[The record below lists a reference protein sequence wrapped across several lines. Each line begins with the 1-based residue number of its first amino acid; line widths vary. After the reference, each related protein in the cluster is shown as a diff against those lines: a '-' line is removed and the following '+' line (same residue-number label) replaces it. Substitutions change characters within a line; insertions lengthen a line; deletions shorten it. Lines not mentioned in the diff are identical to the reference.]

1 MKKNPS
7 LMITAAAVMALMMI
21 GAGCASKK
29 HLLKIEQQGTE
40 IQQSQER
47 IAELQRNNEILT
59 GTLNETKASLAK
71 AEEGRAEA
79 DKQITAL
86 NSDVSALQSRNE
98 DLSKSMEAL
107 NKENEGKVRRLNGQI
122 YSLRKQQTEK
132 DEQIAAK
139 DGEIASLK
147 SLQASLEGTVAGP
160 RSADLPAE
168 RGKSVRGRGL
178 GENDLREKPAD
189 HDLGRSSGPGDHR
202 RRLRSSQAEKE
213 VVIARRDSAKAR
225 RNRLRRSRSGAPSG
239 RR

>member
-1 MKKNPS
+1 MKKNPGF
-7 LMITAAAVMALMMI
+7 MITVAAVMVLMMI

-29 HLLKIEQQGTE
+29 HLLKIEQQGAE

-59 GTLNETKASLAK
+59 GTLNETKASLVK
-71 AEEGRAEA
+71 AEESRSEA

-86 NSDVSALQSRNE
+86 NSDVSALKSRNE

-139 DGEIASLK
+139 DGDIASLK
-147 SLQASLEGTVAGP
+147 SLQASLEGTV
-160 RSADLPAE
+160 SARDQQISRLNE
-168 RGKSVRGRGL
+168 
-178 GENDLREKPAD
+178 EKA
-189 HDLGRSSGPGDHR
+189 SE
-202 RRLRSSQAEKE
+202 A
-213 VVIARRDSAKAR
+213 AASAKTISGKNLLITILGVLLALAIIVAVFALFKR
-225 RNRLRRSRSGAPSG
+225 KKRS
-239 RR
+239 

>member
-1 MKKNPS
+1 MKKNPGF
-7 LMITAAAVMALMMI
+7 MITVAAVMVLMMI

-29 HLLKIEQQGTE
+29 HLLKIEQQGAE

-59 GTLNETKASLAK
+59 GTLNETKASLVK
-71 AEEGRAEA
+71 AEENRSEA

-86 NSDVSALQSRNE
+86 NSDVSALKSRNE

-139 DGEIASLK
+139 DGDIASLK
-147 SLQASLEGTVAGP
+147 SLQASLEGTVAA
-160 RSADLPAE
+160 RDQQISRLNE
-168 RGKSVRGRGL
+168 
-178 GENDLREKPAD
+178 EKA
-189 HDLGRSSGPGDHR
+189 SE
-202 RRLRSSQAEKE
+202 A
-213 VVIARRDSAKAR
+213 AASAKTISGK
-225 RNRLRRSRSGAPSG
+225 NLRITILGVLLALAIIVAVYALLKRKKRS
-239 RR
+239 

>member
-139 DGEIASLK
+139 DGDIASLK
-147 SLQASLEGTVAGP
+147 SLQASLEGTV
-160 RSADLPAE
+160 SARDQQISRLNE
-168 RGKSVRGRGL
+168 
-178 GENDLREKPAD
+178 EKA
-189 HDLGRSSGPGDHR
+189 SE
-202 RRLRSSQAEKE
+202 A
-213 VVIARRDSAKAR
+213 AASAKTISGKNLLITILGVLLALAIIVAVFALFKR
-225 RNRLRRSRSGAPSG
+225 KKRS
-239 RR
+239 

>member
-59 GTLNETKASLAK
+59 GTLNETKASLVK
-71 AEEGRAEA
+71 AEENRSEA

-86 NSDVSALQSRNE
+86 NSDVSALKSRNE

-147 SLQASLEGTVAGP
+147 SLQASLEGTVAA
-160 RSADLPAE
+160 RDQQISRLNE
-168 RGKSVRGRGL
+168 
-178 GENDLREKPAD
+178 EKA
-189 HDLGRSSGPGDHR
+189 SE
-202 RRLRSSQAEKE
+202 A
-213 VVIARRDSAKAR
+213 AASAKTISGK
-225 RNRLRRSRSGAPSG
+225 NLRITILGVLLALAIIVAVYALLKRKKRS
-239 RR
+239 

>member
-147 SLQASLEGTVAGP
+147 SLQASLEGTV
-160 RSADLPAE
+160 SARDQQISRLNE
-168 RGKSVRGRGL
+168 
-178 GENDLREKPAD
+178 EKA
-189 HDLGRSSGPGDHR
+189 SE
-202 RRLRSSQAEKE
+202 A
-213 VVIARRDSAKAR
+213 AASAKTISGK
-225 RNRLRRSRSGAPSG
+225 NLRITILGVLLALAIIVAVYALLKRKKRS
-239 RR
+239 

>member
-7 LMITAAAVMALMMI
+7 LMITAAVVMALMMI

-147 SLQASLEGTVAGP
+147 SLQASLEGTVAA
-160 RSADLPAE
+160 RDQQISRLNEEKAAE
-168 RGKSVRGRGL
+168 
-178 GENDLREKPAD
+178 A
-189 HDLGRSSGPGDHR
+189 
-202 RRLRSSQAEKE
+202 A
-213 VVIARRDSAKAR
+213 ASAKTISGK
-225 RNRLRRSRSGAPSG
+225 NLRITILGVLLALAIIVAVYALLKRKKRS
-239 RR
+239 

>member
-1 MKKNPS
+1 MKKNPGF
-7 LMITAAAVMALMMI
+7 MITVAAVMVLMMI

-29 HLLKIEQQGTE
+29 HLLKIEQQGAE

-59 GTLNETKASLAK
+59 GTLNETKASLVK
-71 AEEGRAEA
+71 AEESRSEA

-86 NSDVSALQSRNE
+86 NSDVSALKSRNE

-147 SLQASLEGTVAGP
+147 SLQASLEGTV
-160 RSADLPAE
+160 SARDQQISRLNE
-168 RGKSVRGRGL
+168 
-178 GENDLREKPAD
+178 EKA
-189 HDLGRSSGPGDHR
+189 SE
-202 RRLRSSQAEKE
+202 A
-213 VVIARRDSAKAR
+213 AASAKTISGKNLLITILGVLLALAIIVAVFALFKR
-225 RNRLRRSRSGAPSG
+225 KKRS
-239 RR
+239 

>member
-1 MKKNPS
+1 MKKNPGF
-7 LMITAAAVMALMMI
+7 MITVAAVMALMMI

-29 HLLKIEQQGTE
+29 HLLKIEQQGAE

-59 GTLNETKASLAK
+59 GTLNETKASLVK
-71 AEEGRAEA
+71 AEESRSEA

-86 NSDVSALQSRNE
+86 NSDVSALKSRNE

-139 DGEIASLK
+139 DGDIASLK
-147 SLQASLEGTVAGP
+147 SLQASLEGTV
-160 RSADLPAE
+160 SARDQQISRLNE
-168 RGKSVRGRGL
+168 
-178 GENDLREKPAD
+178 EKA
-189 HDLGRSSGPGDHR
+189 SE
-202 RRLRSSQAEKE
+202 A
-213 VVIARRDSAKAR
+213 AASAKTISGK
-225 RNRLRRSRSGAPSG
+225 NLRITILGVLLALAIIVAVFALFKRKKRS
-239 RR
+239 

>member
-1 MKKNPS
+1 MKKNPGF
-7 LMITAAAVMALMMI
+7 MITVAAVMVLMMI

-29 HLLKIEQQGTE
+29 HLLKIEQQGAE

-59 GTLNETKASLAK
+59 GTLNETKASLVK
-71 AEEGRAEA
+71 AEESRSEA

-86 NSDVSALQSRNE
+86 NSDVSALKSRNE

-139 DGEIASLK
+139 DGDIASLK
-147 SLQASLEGTVAGP
+147 NLQASLEGTV
-160 RSADLPAE
+160 SARDQQISRLNE
-168 RGKSVRGRGL
+168 
-178 GENDLREKPAD
+178 EKA
-189 HDLGRSSGPGDHR
+189 SE
-202 RRLRSSQAEKE
+202 A
-213 VVIARRDSAKAR
+213 AASAKTISGKNLLITILGVLLALAIIVAVFALFKR
-225 RNRLRRSRSGAPSG
+225 KKRS
-239 RR
+239 

>member
-147 SLQASLEGTVAGP
+147 SLQASLEGTVAA
-160 RSADLPAE
+160 RDQQISRLNE
-168 RGKSVRGRGL
+168 
-178 GENDLREKPAD
+178 EKA
-189 HDLGRSSGPGDHR
+189 SE
-202 RRLRSSQAEKE
+202 A
-213 VVIARRDSAKAR
+213 AASAKTISGK
-225 RNRLRRSRSGAPSG
+225 NLRITILGVLLALAIIVAVYALLKRKKRS
-239 RR
+239 

>member
-1 MKKNPS
+1 MKKNPGF
-7 LMITAAAVMALMMI
+7 MITVAAVMALMMI

-29 HLLKIEQQGTE
+29 HLLKIEQQGAE

-139 DGEIASLK
+139 DGDIASLK
-147 SLQASLEGTVAGP
+147 SLQASLEGTV
-160 RSADLPAE
+160 SARDQQISRLNE
-168 RGKSVRGRGL
+168 
-178 GENDLREKPAD
+178 EKA
-189 HDLGRSSGPGDHR
+189 SE
-202 RRLRSSQAEKE
+202 A
-213 VVIARRDSAKAR
+213 AASAKTISGKNLLITILGVLLALAIIVAVFALFKR
-225 RNRLRRSRSGAPSG
+225 KKRS
-239 RR
+239 

>member
-1 MKKNPS
+1 MKKNPGF
-7 LMITAAAVMALMMI
+7 MITVAAVMVLMMI

-29 HLLKIEQQGTE
+29 HLLKIEQQGAE

-59 GTLNETKASLAK
+59 GTLNETKASLVK
-71 AEEGRAEA
+71 AEENRSEA

-86 NSDVSALQSRNE
+86 NSDVSALKSRNE

-147 SLQASLEGTVAGP
+147 SLQASLEGTVAA
-160 RSADLPAE
+160 RDQQISRLNEEKAAE
-168 RGKSVRGRGL
+168 
-178 GENDLREKPAD
+178 A
-189 HDLGRSSGPGDHR
+189 
-202 RRLRSSQAEKE
+202 A
-213 VVIARRDSAKAR
+213 ASAKTISGK
-225 RNRLRRSRSGAPSG
+225 NLRITILGVLLALAIIVAVYALLKRKKRS
-239 RR
+239 

>member
-1 MKKNPS
+1 MKKNPGF
-7 LMITAAAVMALMMI
+7 MITVAAVMALMMI

-29 HLLKIEQQGTE
+29 HLLKIEQQGAE

-139 DGEIASLK
+139 DGDIASLK
-147 SLQASLEGTVAGP
+147 SLQASLEGTV
-160 RSADLPAE
+160 SARDQQISRLNE
-168 RGKSVRGRGL
+168 
-178 GENDLREKPAD
+178 EKA
-189 HDLGRSSGPGDHR
+189 SE
-202 RRLRSSQAEKE
+202 A
-213 VVIARRDSAKAR
+213 AASAKTISGKNLLITILGVLLALAIIVAVYALLKR
-225 RNRLRRSRSGAPSG
+225 KKRS
-239 RR
+239 

>member
-1 MKKNPS
+1 MKKNPGF
-7 LMITAAAVMALMMI
+7 MITVAAVMVLMMI

-29 HLLKIEQQGTE
+29 HLLKIEQQGAE

-59 GTLNETKASLAK
+59 GTLNETKASLVK
-71 AEEGRAEA
+71 AEENRSEA

-147 SLQASLEGTVAGP
+147 SLQASLEGTVAA
-160 RSADLPAE
+160 RDQQISRLNEEKAAE
-168 RGKSVRGRGL
+168 
-178 GENDLREKPAD
+178 A
-189 HDLGRSSGPGDHR
+189 
-202 RRLRSSQAEKE
+202 A
-213 VVIARRDSAKAR
+213 ASAKTISGK
-225 RNRLRRSRSGAPSG
+225 NLRITILGVLLALAIIVAVYALLKRKKRS
-239 RR
+239 

>member
-1 MKKNPS
+1 MKKNPGF
-7 LMITAAAVMALMMI
+7 MITVAAVMVLMMI

-29 HLLKIEQQGTE
+29 HLLKIEQQGAE

-59 GTLNETKASLAK
+59 GTLNETKASLVK
-71 AEEGRAEA
+71 AEESRSEA

-86 NSDVSALQSRNE
+86 NSDVSALKSRNE

-139 DGEIASLK
+139 DGDIASLK
-147 SLQASLEGTVAGP
+147 SLQASLEGTV
-160 RSADLPAE
+160 SARDQQISRLNE
-168 RGKSVRGRGL
+168 
-178 GENDLREKPAD
+178 EKVSEA
-189 HDLGRSSGPGDHR
+189 
-202 RRLRSSQAEKE
+202 A
-213 VVIARRDSAKAR
+213 ASAKTISGKNLLITILGVLLALAIIVAVFALFKR
-225 RNRLRRSRSGAPSG
+225 KKRS
-239 RR
+239 

>member
-147 SLQASLEGTVAGP
+147 SLQASLEGTVAA
-160 RSADLPAE
+160 RDQQISRLNE
-168 RGKSVRGRGL
+168 
-178 GENDLREKPAD
+178 EKA
-189 HDLGRSSGPGDHR
+189 SE
-202 RRLRSSQAEKE
+202 A
-213 VVIARRDSAKAR
+213 AASAKTISGK
-225 RNRLRRSRSGAPSG
+225 NLRITILGVLLALAIIVAVFALFKRKKRS
-239 RR
+239 

>member
-1 MKKNPS
+1 MKKNPGF
-7 LMITAAAVMALMMI
+7 MITVAAVMVLMMI

-29 HLLKIEQQGTE
+29 HLLKIEQQGAE

-59 GTLNETKASLAK
+59 GTLNETKASLVK
-71 AEEGRAEA
+71 AEENRSEA

-86 NSDVSALQSRNE
+86 NSDVSALKSRNE

-139 DGEIASLK
+139 DGDIASLK
-147 SLQASLEGTVAGP
+147 SLQASLEGTV
-160 RSADLPAE
+160 SARDQQISRLNE
-168 RGKSVRGRGL
+168 
-178 GENDLREKPAD
+178 EKA
-189 HDLGRSSGPGDHR
+189 SE
-202 RRLRSSQAEKE
+202 A
-213 VVIARRDSAKAR
+213 AASAKTISGKNLLITILGVLLALAIIVAVFALFKR
-225 RNRLRRSRSGAPSG
+225 KKRS
-239 RR
+239 

>member
-1 MKKNPS
+1 MKKNPGF
-7 LMITAAAVMALMMI
+7 MITVAAVMALMMI

-29 HLLKIEQQGTE
+29 HLLKIEQQGAE

-59 GTLNETKASLAK
+59 GTLNETKASLVK
-71 AEEGRAEA
+71 AEESRSEA

-86 NSDVSALQSRNE
+86 NSDVSALKSRNE

-147 SLQASLEGTVAGP
+147 SLQASLEGTVAA
-160 RSADLPAE
+160 RDQQISRLNE
-168 RGKSVRGRGL
+168 
-178 GENDLREKPAD
+178 EKA
-189 HDLGRSSGPGDHR
+189 SE
-202 RRLRSSQAEKE
+202 A
-213 VVIARRDSAKAR
+213 AASAKTISGKNLLITILGVLLALAIIVAVYALLKR
-225 RNRLRRSRSGAPSG
+225 KKRS
-239 RR
+239 

>member
-147 SLQASLEGTVAGP
+147 SLQASLEGTVAA
-160 RSADLPAE
+160 RDQQISRLNEEKAAE
-168 RGKSVRGRGL
+168 
-178 GENDLREKPAD
+178 A
-189 HDLGRSSGPGDHR
+189 
-202 RRLRSSQAEKE
+202 A
-213 VVIARRDSAKAR
+213 ASAKTISGK
-225 RNRLRRSRSGAPSG
+225 NLRITILGVLLALAIIVAVYALLKRKKRS
-239 RR
+239 

>member
-1 MKKNPS
+1 MKKNPGF
-7 LMITAAAVMALMMI
+7 MITVAAVMALMMI

-29 HLLKIEQQGTE
+29 HLLKIEQQGAE

-59 GTLNETKASLAK
+59 GTLNETKASLVK
-71 AEEGRAEA
+71 AEESRSEA

-86 NSDVSALQSRNE
+86 NSDVSALKSRNE

-147 SLQASLEGTVAGP
+147 SLQASLEGTVAA
-160 RSADLPAE
+160 RDQQISRLNEEKAAE
-168 RGKSVRGRGL
+168 
-178 GENDLREKPAD
+178 A
-189 HDLGRSSGPGDHR
+189 
-202 RRLRSSQAEKE
+202 A
-213 VVIARRDSAKAR
+213 ASAKTISGK
-225 RNRLRRSRSGAPSG
+225 NLRITILGVLLALAIIVAVYALLKRKKRS
-239 RR
+239 

>member
-139 DGEIASLK
+139 DGDIASLK
-147 SLQASLEGTVAGP
+147 SLQASLEGTVAA
-160 RSADLPAE
+160 RDQQISRLNEEKAAE
-168 RGKSVRGRGL
+168 
-178 GENDLREKPAD
+178 A
-189 HDLGRSSGPGDHR
+189 
-202 RRLRSSQAEKE
+202 A
-213 VVIARRDSAKAR
+213 ASAKTISGKNLLITILGVLLALAIIVAVFALFKR
-225 RNRLRRSRSGAPSG
+225 KKRS
-239 RR
+239 

>member
-1 MKKNPS
+1 MKKNPGF
-7 LMITAAAVMALMMI
+7 MITVAAVMALMMI

-29 HLLKIEQQGTE
+29 HLLKIEQQGAE

-86 NSDVSALQSRNE
+86 NSDVSALKSRNE

-139 DGEIASLK
+139 DGDIASLK
-147 SLQASLEGTVAGP
+147 SLQASLEGTV
-160 RSADLPAE
+160 SARDQQISRLNE
-168 RGKSVRGRGL
+168 
-178 GENDLREKPAD
+178 EKA
-189 HDLGRSSGPGDHR
+189 SE
-202 RRLRSSQAEKE
+202 A
-213 VVIARRDSAKAR
+213 AASAKTISGKNLLITILGVLLALAIIVAVFALFKR
-225 RNRLRRSRSGAPSG
+225 KKRS
-239 RR
+239 

>member
-1 MKKNPS
+1 MKKNPGF
-7 LMITAAAVMALMMI
+7 MITVAAVMALMMI

-29 HLLKIEQQGTE
+29 HLLKIEQQGAE

-59 GTLNETKASLAK
+59 GTLNETKASLVK
-71 AEEGRAEA
+71 AEENRSEA

-86 NSDVSALQSRNE
+86 NSDVSALKSRNE

-139 DGEIASLK
+139 DGDIASLK
-147 SLQASLEGTVAGP
+147 SLQASLEGTV
-160 RSADLPAE
+160 SARDQQISRLNE
-168 RGKSVRGRGL
+168 
-178 GENDLREKPAD
+178 EKA
-189 HDLGRSSGPGDHR
+189 SE
-202 RRLRSSQAEKE
+202 A
-213 VVIARRDSAKAR
+213 AASAKTISGKNLLITILGVLLALAIIVAVFALFKR
-225 RNRLRRSRSGAPSG
+225 KKRS
-239 RR
+239 

>member
-7 LMITAAAVMALMMI
+7 LMITAAVVMALMMI

-147 SLQASLEGTVAGP
+147 SLQASLEGTVAA
-160 RSADLPAE
+160 RDQQISRLNE
-168 RGKSVRGRGL
+168 
-178 GENDLREKPAD
+178 EKA
-189 HDLGRSSGPGDHR
+189 SE
-202 RRLRSSQAEKE
+202 A
-213 VVIARRDSAKAR
+213 AASAKTISGK
-225 RNRLRRSRSGAPSG
+225 NLRITILGVLLALAIIVAVYALLKRKKRS
-239 RR
+239 

>member
-7 LMITAAAVMALMMI
+7 LMITATAVMALMMI

-147 SLQASLEGTVAGP
+147 SLQASLEGTVAA
-160 RSADLPAE
+160 RDQQISRLNEEKAAE
-168 RGKSVRGRGL
+168 
-178 GENDLREKPAD
+178 A
-189 HDLGRSSGPGDHR
+189 
-202 RRLRSSQAEKE
+202 A
-213 VVIARRDSAKAR
+213 ASAKTISGK
-225 RNRLRRSRSGAPSG
+225 NLRITILGVLLALAIIVAVYALLKRKKRS
-239 RR
+239 

>member
-1 MKKNPS
+1 
-7 LMITAAAVMALMMI
+7 MITVAAVMVLMMI

-29 HLLKIEQQGTE
+29 HLLKIEQQGAE

-59 GTLNETKASLAK
+59 GTLNETKASLVK
-71 AEEGRAEA
+71 AEESRSEA

-86 NSDVSALQSRNE
+86 NSDVSALKSRNE

-139 DGEIASLK
+139 DGDIASLK
-147 SLQASLEGTVAGP
+147 NLQASLEGTV
-160 RSADLPAE
+160 SARDQQISRLNE
-168 RGKSVRGRGL
+168 
-178 GENDLREKPAD
+178 EKA
-189 HDLGRSSGPGDHR
+189 SE
-202 RRLRSSQAEKE
+202 A
-213 VVIARRDSAKAR
+213 AASAKTISGKNLLITILGVLLALAIIVAVFALFKR
-225 RNRLRRSRSGAPSG
+225 KKRS
-239 RR
+239 

>member
-1 MKKNPS
+1 MKKNPGF
-7 LMITAAAVMALMMI
+7 MITVAAVMALMMI

-29 HLLKIEQQGTE
+29 HLLKIEQQGAE

-59 GTLNETKASLAK
+59 GTLNETKASLVK
-71 AEEGRAEA
+71 AEESRSEA

-86 NSDVSALQSRNE
+86 NSDVSALKSRNE

-139 DGEIASLK
+139 DGDIASLK
-147 SLQASLEGTVAGP
+147 SLQASLEGTV
-160 RSADLPAE
+160 SARDQQISRLNE
-168 RGKSVRGRGL
+168 
-178 GENDLREKPAD
+178 EKA
-189 HDLGRSSGPGDHR
+189 SE
-202 RRLRSSQAEKE
+202 A
-213 VVIARRDSAKAR
+213 AASAKTISGKNLLITILGVLLALAIIVAVFALFKR
-225 RNRLRRSRSGAPSG
+225 KKRS
-239 RR
+239 

>member
-1 MKKNPS
+1 MKKNPGF
-7 LMITAAAVMALMMI
+7 MITVAAVMVLMMI

-29 HLLKIEQQGTE
+29 HLLKIEQQGAE

-59 GTLNETKASLAK
+59 GTLNETKASLVK
-71 AEEGRAEA
+71 AEENRSEA

-86 NSDVSALQSRNE
+86 NSDVSALKSRNE

-139 DGEIASLK
+139 DGDIASSRVSK
-147 SLQASLEGTVAGP
+147 RASRGP
-160 RSADLPAE
+160 YPPAIS
-168 RGKSVRGRGL
+168 RF
-178 GENDLREKPAD
+178 
-189 HDLGRSSGPGDHR
+189 PG
-202 RRLRSSQAEKE
+202 
-213 VVIARRDSAKAR
+213 
-225 RNRLRRSRSGAPSG
+225 
-239 RR
+239 

>member
-1 MKKNPS
+1 MKKNPGF
-7 LMITAAAVMALMMI
+7 MITVAAVMALMMI

-29 HLLKIEQQGTE
+29 HLLKIEQQGAE

-59 GTLNETKASLAK
+59 GTLNETKASLVK
-71 AEEGRAEA
+71 AEESRSEA

-86 NSDVSALQSRNE
+86 NSDVSALKSRNE

-139 DGEIASLK
+139 DGDIASLK
-147 SLQASLEGTVAGP
+147 SLQASLEGTV
-160 RSADLPAE
+160 SARDQQISRLNE
-168 RGKSVRGRGL
+168 
-178 GENDLREKPAD
+178 EKA
-189 HDLGRSSGPGDHR
+189 SE
-202 RRLRSSQAEKE
+202 A
-213 VVIARRDSAKAR
+213 AASAKTISGK
-225 RNRLRRSRSGAPSG
+225 NLRITILGVLLALAIIVAVYALLKRKKRS
-239 RR
+239 

>member
-1 MKKNPS
+1 MKKNPGF
-7 LMITAAAVMALMMI
+7 MITVAAVMALMMI

-29 HLLKIEQQGTE
+29 HLLKIEQQGAE

-59 GTLNETKASLAK
+59 GTLNETKASLVK
-71 AEEGRAEA
+71 AEESRSEA

-86 NSDVSALQSRNE
+86 NSDVSALKSRNE

-139 DGEIASLK
+139 DGDIASLK
-147 SLQASLEGTVAGP
+147 NLQASLEGTV
-160 RSADLPAE
+160 SARDQQISRLNE
-168 RGKSVRGRGL
+168 
-178 GENDLREKPAD
+178 EKA
-189 HDLGRSSGPGDHR
+189 SE
-202 RRLRSSQAEKE
+202 A
-213 VVIARRDSAKAR
+213 AASAKTISGKNLLITILGVLLALAIIVAVFALFKR
-225 RNRLRRSRSGAPSG
+225 KKRS
-239 RR
+239 